1 MISVLF
7 VSASAM
13 QLNEIVLSIAMYYDE
28 TVRKRNTVT
37 ERTSKRMEARG
48 KGRTLRASFF
58 RVAEATVRAME
69 GSGEVEYRCF
79 HSH

>member
-1 MISVLF
+1 
-7 VSASAM
+7 M

-28 TVRKRNTVT
+28 SVRKRNTVT
-37 ERTSKRMEARG
+37 ERVRGWKLGG
-48 KGRTLRASFF
+48 KGGQTLRASFF